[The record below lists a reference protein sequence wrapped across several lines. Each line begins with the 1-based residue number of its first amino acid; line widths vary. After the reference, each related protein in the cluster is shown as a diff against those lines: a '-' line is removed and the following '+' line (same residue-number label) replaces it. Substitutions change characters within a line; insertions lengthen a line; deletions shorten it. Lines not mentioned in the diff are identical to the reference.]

1 MSDQM
6 NRFQRLVQVF
16 TTAVETNDGFRLGH
30 LFTSD
35 GVYADGFY
43 GDFRGPDAIANM
55 LRDHFWGHADEFSWQ
70 MDDLAIQ
77 GAHGYATYLFSYRS
91 KLDSALGERIAFEG
105 IAHFEFE
112 GERIKRYEEVFNT
125 GVALAQLNFPA
136 ERIVKHL
143 QRKASQVQAR
153 LNADKEG

>member
-1 MSDQM
+1 MSDHLI
-6 NRFQRLVQVF
+6 RFQRLVHAF
-16 TTAVETNDGFRLGH
+16 TTAVETNDGLRLGQ

-43 GDFRGPDAIANM
+43 GDFRGPAAIANM
-55 LRDHFWGHADEFSWQ
+55 LREHFWGHAEDFSWR
-70 MDDLAIQ
+70 MDDLAIH

-112 GERIKRYEEVFNT
+112 QDRIKRYEEVFNT

-136 ERIVKHL
+136 ERIMKHL
-143 QRKASQVQAR
+143 QRKANQVQAR
-153 LNADKEG
+153 LNNETT